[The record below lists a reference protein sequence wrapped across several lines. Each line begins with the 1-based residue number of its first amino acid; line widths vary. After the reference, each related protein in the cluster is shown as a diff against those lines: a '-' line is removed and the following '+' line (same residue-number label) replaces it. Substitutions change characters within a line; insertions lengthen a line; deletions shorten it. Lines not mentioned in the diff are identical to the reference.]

1 MTKVLYVLEQ
11 LTLWAT
17 AILKQSEQRT
27 NTNHERTRALKPRT
41 CQDNGDSVTGVCV
54 QAHPGLGW
62 CLCLRHSEQQD
73 RLAGALVLPKM
84 STGSAHSFNNP
95 G

>member
-27 NTNHERTRALKPRT
+27 NTNHERTRALKPRN
-41 CQDNGDSVTGVCV
+41 CQDNGDSVTGVCM
-54 QAHPGLGW
+54 QHELQP
-62 CLCLRHSEQQD
+62 CRHFWVIASE
-73 RLAGALVLPKM
+73 LVSVESKTFQHHIFKPLKR
-84 STGSAHSFNNP
+84 
-95 G
+95 